1 MVVPQEVLPM
11 TITRPSLLAFFAIA
25 LAAPLATA
33 QTVDRAGVTTMVGA
47 INAERARQNLTAL
60 TEDPRLNAVAEAH
73 SLDMARA
80 RFFSHTSPTTGQPAE
95 RVTSAGMSWTA
106 VAENI
111 AINQSP
117 QAAQQSLVRSPG
129 HYQNMIDPAQRSVG
143 VGIVRHGEQVWVT
156 QLFAALNGPA
166 PAPVVTPPPSAT
178 APAAD
183 EDDSAD
189 EDDTDQASADCDA
202 ETEAPAAP
210 VAAAP
215 VAPTVAAPVAPSVM
229 PWQSIPGLDQFLTGL
244 GMSRQPTAPA
254 AAAPAAP
261 AARAAGHQVYVV
273 QTPFGPVRVE
283 VPGAMA
289 TPAAAPAAR
298 PAAPAHRTHR
308 RRATPGRV
316 VQLDTLDV

>member
-1 MVVPQEVLPM
+1 M
-11 TITRPSLLAFFAIA
+11 TITRSSLLAFITLA

-33 QTVDRAGVTTMVGA
+33 QTVDRTGVATMVGA
-47 INAERARQNLTAL
+47 INAERARQNLPAL
-60 TEDPRLNAVAEAH
+60 AEDPRLNTVAEAH

-95 RVTSAGMSWTA
+95 RVASAGMSWNA

-143 VGIVRHGEQVWVT
+143 VGIVRHGDQVWVT
-156 QLFAALNGPA
+156 QLFAALNNPSPA
-166 PAPVVTPPPSAT
+166 ATPVVTPPPAAT

-183 EDDSAD
+183 EDDSTD
-189 EDDTDQASADCDA
+189 EDDTDQGSADCDA

-215 VAPTVAAPVAPSVM
+215 VAPTVAAPVASPAAPSVM
-229 PWQSIPGLDQFLTGL
+229 PWQSIPGLDQLLTGL
-244 GMSRQPTAPA
+244 GMTRQP
-254 AAAPAAP
+254 AAPAAP
-261 AARAAGHQVYVV
+261 TARAAGHQVYVV

-298 PAAPAHRTHR
+298 PAAPAPRTHR

>member
-1 MVVPQEVLPM
+1 M
-11 TITRPSLLAFFAIA
+11 TITRPSLLAFFTIA

-33 QTVDRAGVTTMVGA
+33 QTVDRSGVTTMVGA
-47 INAERARQNLTAL
+47 INAERARQNLPAL
-60 TEDPRLNAVAEAH
+60 TEDPRLDAVAEAH

-95 RVTSAGMSWTA
+95 RVTSAGMSWNA

-143 VGIVRHGEQVWVT
+143 VGIVRHGDQVWVT

-166 PAPVVTPPPSAT
+166 PVAAPVVTPPPSAAAPT
-178 APAAD
+178 APTVDDANED
-183 EDDSAD
+183 EDED
-189 EDDTDQASADCDA
+189 EQDDQGCDA
-202 ETEAPAAP
+202 ETEAPTPTAPP

-215 VAPTVAAPVAPSVM
+215 VTPPATAPVAPAVM
-229 PWQSIPGLDQFLTGL
+229 PWQGIPGLDQFLTGL
-244 GMSRQPTAPA
+244 GMSRQP
-254 AAAPAAP
+254 AAPAATP
-261 AARAAGHQVYVV
+261 AARAASHQVYVV

-283 VPGAMA
+283 VPGAIA
-289 TPAAAPAAR
+289 APAAAPAAR
-298 PAAPAHRTHR
+298 QPAAPAPRTHR

>member
-1 MVVPQEVLPM
+1 M
-11 TITRPSLLAFFAIA
+11 TITRSSLLAFVAIA

-33 QTVDRAGVTTMVGA
+33 QTVDRTGVTTMVGA
-47 INAERARQNLTAL
+47 INAERARQNLTPL

-95 RVTSAGMSWTA
+95 RVTSAGMSWNA

-129 HYQNMIDPAQRSVG
+129 HYQNMVDPAQRSVG

-166 PAPVVTPPPSAT
+166 PVAAPVVTPPPSAT
-178 APAAD
+178 APTAPTTDDDSTD
-183 EDDSAD
+183 EDDAD
-189 EDDTDQASADCDA
+189 QGSTDCDA
-202 ETEAPAAP
+202 ETEAPAPAAP

-215 VAPTVAAPVAPSVM
+215 LAPTVAAPVAPSVM

-244 GMSRQPTAPA
+244 GMSRQPSPPA
-254 AAAPAAP
+254 VSVPAAP
-261 AARAAGHQVYVV
+261 TARAARHQVYVV

-298 PAAPAHRTHR
+298 PAAPRSHR
-308 RRATPGRV
+308 RRANPGRV